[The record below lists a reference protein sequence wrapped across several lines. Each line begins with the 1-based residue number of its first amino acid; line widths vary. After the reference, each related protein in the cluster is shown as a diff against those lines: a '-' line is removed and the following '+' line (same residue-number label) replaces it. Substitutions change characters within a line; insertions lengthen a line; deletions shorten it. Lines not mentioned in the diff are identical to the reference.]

1 MSSWRISLEFVGIM
15 PLLKKPPEI
24 VLRSDAPFGAGAA
37 ATRRLSFSHPGA

>member
-1 MSSWRISLEFVGIM
+1 M

-37 ATRRLSFSHPGA
+37 ATAGRTSATLELDSRQII